1 MLLGCTS
8 KSVWGNILL
17 YYFWCGKIT
26 RADCSV
32 IFYYTLCFTHDIL
45 VSVVDFSNLHVLWP
59 RKWSNG

>member
-1 MLLGCTS
+1 VFGEIYCYIIS
-8 KSVWGNILL
+8 GV
-17 YYFWCGKIT
+17 GKIT